1 MNSFAL
7 VITIAIVLV
16 CATVVIWN
24 THRVKRTMRQW
35 NDMLDA
41 AINNRFDEHRYDES
55 QLSRLE
61 GKLNR
66 FLSSSKIS
74 SRNIETEKERI
85 KSLISDISHQT
96 KTPIANIL
104 MYAQLLQEQP
114 DLPASCLPLAE
125 QIGSQTE
132 KLNFLI
138 QSLIKTSRLE
148 NGIVQ
153 AVPRENHI
161 AKMVEPILR
170 EFQPK
175 AQKKRIT
182 LRSVIPQD
190 ITAQFDPKWTSEAL
204 SNILD
209 NAVKYTP
216 GGGTIDISADKYEMF
231 CRIDI
236 TDTGKGISEE
246 EQAKIFGRFYRSPS
260 VSEQEGVGIGLFLAR
275 KIIAAQGGY
284 IKVASAHGKGSTF
297 SVFLSRGTHKT

>member
-7 VITIAIVLV
+7 VITILVVLV
-16 CATVVIWN
+16 CAAVVIWN
-24 THRVKRTMRQW
+24 THRVKRTMGQW